1 MRAKQSFNASGMQS
15 SCGVLTP
22 YLTDHARP
30 SRLRVQG
37 MQAASGVIMP
47 RGLRTLRGRRSQPC
61 PAAMRGEGLLHDARN
76 LIGTIGLYC
85 DLLSMPGVLKPEHRE
100 YPEELRLLGARSKSL
115 IDNLMQS
122 LFALEDKV
130 TAPVDSPRTDGAEAC
145 SGRGAKNGKIGGE
158 RENTVKP
165 VSLRSV
171 VERCSG
177 LLSRVAN
184 GRIIEIEYGPAAA
197 VAVRVRNEVVER
209 ILVNLVR
216 NAAAAI
222 DAQPSS
228 SDRSTLGTLENSP
241 AAIRILV
248 GPLVSSVGEHKPWPF
263 QRVRLVV
270 EDAGG
275 GMDTQQLQRLL
286 AGNGARSQ
294 GGHGIGFGV
303 VLDLIAASGGE
314 IRVMSE
320 PQIGTRVQIEWPIVA
335 MVEAGNGTDDT
346 PDSALESSASL
357 GLKSPTESGGAKSRR
372 LENLEMGMEVAH

>member
-1 MRAKQSFNASGMQS
+1 
-15 SCGVLTP
+15 
-22 YLTDHARP
+22 
-30 SRLRVQG
+30 
-37 MQAASGVIMP
+37 
-47 RGLRTLRGRRSQPC
+47 
-61 PAAMRGEGLLHDARN
+61 MRGEGLLHDARN

-130 TAPVDSPRTDGAEAC
+130 TAPVDSPRTDGAEAS

>member
-22 YLTDHARP
+22 YLTNHARP
-30 SRLRVQG
+30 SRPRARG
-37 MQAASGVIMP
+37 MQAASGAIMP
-47 RGLRTLRGRRSQPC
+47 RGLRALRDRRSQQY
-61 PAAMRGEGLLHDARN
+61 PATMRGEGLLHDARN
-76 LIGTIGLYC
+76 LMGTIGLYC

-100 YPEELRLLGARSKSL
+100 YPDELRLLGARSKSL
-115 IDNLMQS
+115 IDHLMQS
-122 LFALEDKV
+122 LFVLEDKV
-130 TAPVDSPRTDGAEAC
+130 TAPVDSTRADGAKTTL
-145 SGRGAKNGKIGGE
+145 SGGAKSGETSGGSE
-158 RENTVKP
+158 HTTKP

-177 LLSRVAN
+177 LLSRVAS
-184 GRIIEIEYGPAAA
+184 GRTIEIEYGPAAA
-197 VAVRVRNEVVER
+197 VAVRVRDEVVER

-216 NAAAAI
+216 NATAAMG
-222 DAQPSS
+222 AQTSPSS
-228 SDRSTLGTLENSP
+228 GSALGTLENSP

-270 EDAGG
+270 EDAGR

-286 AGNGARSQ
+286 AGTGARSR

-303 VLDLIAASGGE
+303 VLDLVAASEGE

-320 PQIGTRVQIEWPIVA
+320 PKIGTRVQIEWPIVA
-335 MVEAGNGTDDT
+335 MAEAGNGTGDL

-357 GLKSPTESGGAKSRR
+357 GLQNPTESGGAQSQR
-372 LENLEMGMEVAH
+372 LENLEMGMEIVD

>member
-1 MRAKQSFNASGMQS
+1 VRAKQSFNASGMQS

-22 YLTDHARP
+22 YLTNHARP
-30 SRLRVQG
+30 SRLRARG
-37 MQAASGVIMP
+37 HAASGAIMP
-47 RGLRTLRGRRSQPC
+47 RGLRALRDRRSQPY

-76 LIGTIGLYC
+76 LMGTIGLYC

-115 IDNLMQS
+115 IDHLMQS

-130 TAPVDSPRTDGAEAC
+130 IVPVDSPRAERAET
-145 SGRGAKNGKIGGE
+145 SSRGGAKNGGIGGE
-158 RENTVKP
+158 REDTVKP

-177 LLSRVAN
+177 LLSRVAS
-184 GRIIEIEYGPAAA
+184 GRTIEIEYGPAAA
-197 VAVRVRNEVVER
+197 VAVRVRDEVVER

-216 NAAAAI
+216 NAAAAMG
-222 DAQPSS
+222 AQPSP
-228 SDRSTLGTLENSP
+228 SDRSALDTLENSP

-270 EDAGG
+270 EDAGR

-286 AGNGARSQ
+286 ARTGARSRK
-294 GGHGIGFGV
+294 GHGIGFGV
-303 VLDLIAASGGE
+303 VLDLVAASGGE

-335 MVEAGNGTDDT
+335 MAEAGNGTDDI

-357 GLKSPTESGGAKSRR
+357 GLQNPTESGGTKSRR

>member
-1 MRAKQSFNASGMQS
+1 
-15 SCGVLTP
+15 
-22 YLTDHARP
+22 
-30 SRLRVQG
+30 
-37 MQAASGVIMP
+37 
-47 RGLRTLRGRRSQPC
+47 
-61 PAAMRGEGLLHDARN
+61 MRGEGLLHDARN
-76 LIGTIGLYC
+76 LMGTIGLYC

-115 IDNLMQS
+115 IDHLMQS
-122 LFALEDKV
+122 LFALEDRD
-130 TAPVDSPRTDGAEAC
+130 TAPVDSPRARVEET
-145 SGRGAKNGKIGGE
+145 SSRRGAKSGKTGGG
-158 RENTVKP
+158 REDTVKP

-184 GRIIEIEYGPAAA
+184 GRTIEIEYGPAAA
-197 VAVRVRNEVVER
+197 VAVRVRDEVVER

-216 NAAAAI
+216 NAAAAMG
-222 DAQPSS
+222 AQTSPSDQS
-228 SDRSTLGTLENSP
+228 ALGILENSP

-270 EDAGG
+270 EDTGR

-286 AGNGARSQ
+286 AGTGARSRR
-294 GGHGIGFGV
+294 GHGIGFGV
-303 VLDLIAASGGE
+303 VLDLVAASGGE

-335 MVEAGNGTDDT
+335 MAEAGNGTGNL
-346 PDSALESSASL
+346 PDAALEPSASL
-357 GLKSPTESGGAKSRR
+357 GLQKPTESGGAKSRR
-372 LENLEMGMEVAH
+372 LEKLEMGMEVAD

>member
-1 MRAKQSFNASGMQS
+1 
-15 SCGVLTP
+15 
-22 YLTDHARP
+22 
-30 SRLRVQG
+30 
-37 MQAASGVIMP
+37 
-47 RGLRTLRGRRSQPC
+47 
-61 PAAMRGEGLLHDARN
+61 MRGEGLLHDARN
-76 LIGTIGLYC
+76 LMGTIGLYC

-115 IDNLMQS
+115 IDHLMQS

-130 TAPVDSPRTDGAEAC
+130 IVPVDSPRAERAET
-145 SGRGAKNGKIGGE
+145 SSRGGAKNGGIGGE
-158 RENTVKP
+158 REDTVKP

-177 LLSRVAN
+177 LLSRVAS
-184 GRIIEIEYGPAAA
+184 GRTIEIEYGPAAA
-197 VAVRVRNEVVER
+197 VAVRVRDEVVER

-216 NAAAAI
+216 NAAAAMG
-222 DAQPSS
+222 AQPSP
-228 SDRSTLGTLENSP
+228 SDRSALDTLENSP

-270 EDAGG
+270 EDAGR

-286 AGNGARSQ
+286 ARTGARSRK
-294 GGHGIGFGV
+294 GHGIGFGV
-303 VLDLIAASGGE
+303 VLDLVAASGGE

-335 MVEAGNGTDDT
+335 MAEAGNGTDDI

-357 GLKSPTESGGAKSRR
+357 GLQNPTESGGTKSRR